1 MKARPRT
8 VGAMDTSGTHVD
20 RTGTGADTGPKVLII
35 GSGPSGLSCAAQLQR
50 RGARV
55 TVLERGERVAQAWAS
70 RYDGFRFNTSR
81 RYSALVD
88 RPFPTEYGQF
98 PTRDQYVDYLEDYRD
113 SEQLTVR
120 TGCTA
125 ERVDRDG
132 AGWSVQTSTGPMSA
146 DHVIVATGAFNRP
159 QVPEWAQSPR
169 FAGTVVHASEYRN
182 SAPFVGHRVLVVGAG
197 CTGLEIAHQL
207 ARDGAES
214 VQVAVRTPPTIILR
228 EFHGR
233 PGDLG
238 AQTMMKLPTPLVD
251 RMMAARSRQ
260 MIGDLTPYGMP
271 APTEGPITRL
281 KTKGVGP
288 SVVDPEVLAEI
299 RDGSIRIVPAAVGLT
314 DDTATLADGTSLPID
329 ALVLATGYSTG
340 LEGLIGHLG
349 VLDDRG
355 VPLDGHGREL
365 APGLRCVGYVAL
377 PGLTGYVSRL
387 ARRVAREICPGRR
400 QPLRGL
406 RRRVPSVS

>member
-1 MKARPRT
+1 
-8 VGAMDTSGTHVD
+8 MDTS
-20 RTGTGADTGPKVLII
+20 RADTDADGAGPAVLVI
-35 GSGPSGLSCAAQLQR
+35 GSGPAGLSCAAQLQR

-70 RYDGFRFNTSR
+70 RYDELRFNTSR
-81 RYSALVD
+81 RYSAFVD
-88 RPFPTEYGQF
+88 RPFPREYGEF

-125 ERVDRDG
+125 QRVDRDG
-132 AGWSVQTSTGPMSA
+132 AGWTVQTSIGPMSA

-159 QVPEWAQSPR
+159 QAPEWARSSR

-182 SAPFVGHRVLVVGAG
+182 SAPFVGQRVLVVGAG

-207 ARDGAES
+207 ARDGARS

-228 EFHGR
+228 EFRGR

-238 AQTMMKLPTPLVD
+238 APMMLRLPTPLVD
-251 RMMAARSRQ
+251 RMMAALSRR

-288 SVVDPEVLAEI
+288 SVVDPDVISAI
-299 RDGSIRIVPAAVGLT
+299 RDGSIRVVPAAVGLT
-314 DDTATLADGTSLPID
+314 DDAVTLADGTTVPAD

-340 LEGLIGHLG
+340 LEELIGHLG

-355 VPLDGHGREL
+355 LPLDGLGTEL
-365 APGLRCVGYVAL
+365 APGLRCIGYVPR
-377 PGLTGYVSRL
+377 PGLTGYVSTL
-387 ARRVAREICPGRR
+387 ARRVAREICPGRG

-406 RRRVPSVS
+406 RRKVPSVT

>member
-1 MKARPRT
+1 MSTSRAHVNGTRPDA
-8 VGAMDTSGTHVD
+8 VA
-20 RTGTGADTGPKVLII
+20 GPRVLVV
-35 GSGPSGLSCAAQLQR
+35 GSGPSGLSCAGQLQR

-55 TVLERGERVAQAWAS
+55 TVLERGGQVAQAWAS
-70 RYDGFRFNTSR
+70 RYDGLRFNTSR
-81 RYSALVD
+81 RYSAFVD
-88 RPFPTEYGQF
+88 RPFPREYGQF

-132 AGWSVQTSTGPMSA
+132 AGWIVQTSTGPVSA

-159 QVPEWAQSPR
+159 RTPGWARSSR
-169 FAGTVVHASEYRN
+169 FTGAVVHASEYRN
-182 SAPFVGHRVLVVGAG
+182 ATPFAGQRVLVVGAG

-207 ARDGAES
+207 VRGGAAS

-228 EFHGR
+228 EFRGR

-238 AQTMMKLPTPLVD
+238 APMMMRLPTPMVD
-251 RMMAARSRQ
+251 RMMAAVSRR
-260 MIGDLTPYGMP
+260 MVGDLAPHGLP

-281 KTKGVGP
+281 KTKGIGP
-288 SVVDPEVLAEI
+288 SVVDREVLDAI

-314 DDTATLADGTSLPID
+314 DDAVTLADGTSVPVD

-340 LEGLIGHLG
+340 LEELIGHLG

-355 VPLDGHGREL
+355 LPLDGHGKEL
-365 APGLRCVGYVAL
+365 APGLRCIGYVPR
-377 PGLTGYVSRL
+377 PGLTGYVSKL
-387 ARRVAREICPGRR
+387 ARRVAREICPGPG
-400 QPLRGL
+400 QM
-406 RRRVPSVS
+406 RRRSRTVVSVP